1 MIIALL
7 VGLTVGFVLSL
18 PPGPISVAVMRN
30 ALDGH
35 FRPGLMIGL
44 GAATMDTLYSLVA
57 IFASSAIVETA
68 RTVISQ
74 NHWLLLIL
82 QLLAVATMVI
92 LGFKYIRPTP
102 KSIASTK
109 VKEAKQETKAA
120 AMGARRPYVVGIFMS
135 IVNLPSPTFLPSL
148 IAIATFLHAN
158 NWVDS
163 SLSQSALY
171 AVGFGSGAGL
181 WFSLL
186 LRTLYTWRK
195 KISPNFVTRLYTV
208 TGASFFL
215 FALILIYNVI
225 TTTEWSSLGGG

>member
-1 MIIALL
+1 MLLALL
-7 VGLTVGFVLSL
+7 VGLVVGFVLSL

-44 GAATMDTLYSLVA
+44 GAASMDTLYSLVA

-68 RTVISQ
+68 RDLVTQ
-74 NHWLLLIL
+74 NHWLLLLL
-82 QLLAVATMVI
+82 QLLAVTTMVV
-92 LGFKYIRPTP
+92 LGFKYIRPTQR
-102 KSIASTK
+102 SIASTN
-109 VKEAKQETKAA
+109 VKEAQHETKAA
-120 AMGARRPYVVGIFMS
+120 QMGAKRPYVVGIFMS

-148 IAIATFLHAN
+148 IAVATFLHAN
-158 NWVDS
+158 DWVDTSFAQS
-163 SLSQSALY
+163 SLY

-181 WFSLL
+181 WFSIL

-195 KISPNFVTRLYTV
+195 RISPNFVTRLYVV

-215 FALILIYNVI
+215 FALILLYNVI
-225 TTTEWSSLGGG
+225 TTTEWSQLVG